1 MTTTDLS
8 QQIEALVH
16 AHLAQIRAEASVAI
30 ERAFASA
37 RASTSKPAP
46 TRSDRAPGKR
56 RDPAV
61 LAELAERLHAEIM
74 AEPGELMAV
83 YAKRLG
89 STIRK
94 LSRPV
99 AALKRAR
106 RLRTVGARNSTRYFP
121 LPGS

>member
-1 MTTTDLS
+1 MTTTNLS

-16 AHLAQIRAEASVAI
+16 AHLAQIRAETSAAV
-30 ERAFASA
+30 ERAFASVRPA
-37 RASTSKPAP
+37 TRNPTS

-56 RDPAV
+56 RDPAA

-74 AEPGELMAV
+74 AEPGALMTV

-89 STIRK
+89 STVRE
-94 LSRPV
+94 LNRPM

-106 RLRTVGARNSTRYFP
+106 RLRTAGARNNTRYFP
-121 LPGS
+121 LPG